1 MSEFC
6 TLFLSLEL
14 SWQNLLQNFGVDS
27 AIARK
32 TFLDIANLY
41 SSPNRFYHNL
51 DHVSQV
57 LQVIE
62 LLRSLALEPDTIA
75 FAAWFHDVIY
85 DAKSNDN
92 EEKSAEYAASLLNYF
107 KLSSKLI
114 NSVTNLILKTK
125 THRYPDNDI
134 DSQILMDADLSILG
148 ADVSNYR
155 RYSQAIRQEY
165 SWVSDESYQVGR
177 LKFLQNILQR
187 PRIYLTDTMFA
198 TLEINARGNIQT
210 EIQYLLSL

>member
-14 SWQNLLQNFGVDS
+14 SWQNLLQNFDIDS

-32 TFLDIANLY
+32 TFRDIANLY
-41 SSPNRFYHNL
+41 SSQNRFYHNL
-51 DHVSQV
+51 DHVNQV

-92 EEKSAEYAASLLNYF
+92 EEKSAEYAASLLTYLN
-107 KLSSKLI
+107 LSSNII
-114 NSVTNLILKTK
+114 NSVTRLIFK
-125 THRYPDNDI
+125 
-134 DSQILMDADLSILG
+134 
-148 ADVSNYR
+148 
-155 RYSQAIRQEY
+155 
-165 SWVSDESYQVGR
+165 
-177 LKFLQNILQR
+177 
-187 PRIYLTDTMFA
+187 
-198 TLEINARGNIQT
+198 
-210 EIQYLLSL
+210 

>member
-1 MSEFC
+1 MSEFS
-6 TLFLSLEL
+6 TSLSRLEL
-14 SWQNLLQNFGVDS
+14 SWKHLLQNFGVDS
-27 AIARK
+27 AIART

-62 LLRSLALEPDTIA
+62 SLRSLSLHPTTLE

-92 EEKSAEYAASLLNYF
+92 EEKSAEYAASVLSCFN
-107 KLSSKLI
+107 LSSELI

-125 THRYPDNDI
+125 THRHPDNDI
-134 DSQILMDADLSILG
+134 DSQILLDADLSILG
-148 ADVSNYR
+148 ADESNYCS
-155 RYSQAIRQEY
+155 YSQAIRQEY
-165 SWVSDESYQVGR
+165 SWVSDESYRLGR
-177 LKFLQNILQR
+177 LQFLQNILQR

-198 TLEINARGNIQT
+198 ALEINARSNIQA
-210 EIQYLLSL
+210 EIQYLSSV

>member
-1 MSEFC
+1 MSEFS
-6 TLFLSLEL
+6 TSLSRLEL

-62 LLRSLALEPDTIA
+62 PMRSLALNPDTIA

-92 EEKSAEYAASLLNYF
+92 EEKSASYAASLLSYLN
-107 KLSSKLI
+107 LSSELI
-114 NSVTNLILKTK
+114 NSVANLILKTK
-125 THRYPDNDI
+125 IHRNPDNDI
-134 DSQILMDADLSILG
+134 DSQILLDADLSILG

-155 RYSQAIRQEY
+155 RYSQAIRKEY

-198 TLEINARGNIQT
+198 LEINARSNIQA
-210 EIQYLLSL
+210 EIQYLSSV